1 MAMAPPVVLPFIEEP
16 VVVLLA
22 AGPPA
27 CELPPA
33 VAPGDCASAS
43 VPVSANAPANNIV
56 VSFMGRLL
64 FCMPRRESACG
75 KLSSGSFAS
84 LPQPTTD
91 RRLNIQPEPHR
102 LVRLK

>member
-1 MAMAPPVVLPFIEEP
+1 MAMARPVVLPFIEEP

-64 FCMPRRESACG
+64 FCMPRKESACG
-75 KLSSGSFAS
+75 RLCSGRFAS
-84 LPQPTTD
+84 LAEPARD
-91 RRLNIQPEPHR
+91 RRLNIQLAPH
-102 LVRLK
+102 